1 MKLFKNKE
9 GFIKENVTLA
19 RVGSMD
25 YLGSELDMGLNP
37 SEVYQVYVTADE
49 LFKPEVLES
58 ADGITVTM
66 QHPDSLEVTLDGAKD
81 GWQQVVVGHVQNIRT
96 EGDYLKGT
104 IFVKDKN
111 AIQMIEE
118 QGIKEVSLGYDS
130 NIVEKDGKLIKTN
143 IRANH
148 LAIVPEGRCGSACKI
163 GDSQKVKTK
172 MAKKPVALKV
182 GDSIAKMFGLKT
194 SSQKAM
200 TRKFGDAKKSMTSKA
215 KKLGDASE
223 SLKQKLADLEEVN
236 VNPDATPEE
245 KAAASQELQVEVVDT
260 INEAV
265 TALQESI
272 GLVSDVEEE
281 VAAMPTAV
289 GDAMLPEG
297 VSIPDEL
304 ASYVSDLEQ
313 EKVVAEEKLAEAE
326 LRIKE
331 LEDKIAAMESASDTA
346 TAVADAKARF
356 PKLKFND
363 SYKSPRHVR
372 QHVLTQ
378 KNIYADAQA
387 VKMGDCDINSAYYG
401 IAANTAPVQSGLG
414 KKLLGDAKTKSKLS
428 ANQRLGGK

>member
-1 MKLFKNKE
+1 
-9 GFIKENVTLA
+9 
-19 RVGSMD
+19 MD
-25 YLGSELDMGLNP
+25 YLGSELDMGLKPND
-37 SEVYQVYVTADE
+37 VYQVHVTADE

-66 QHPDSLEVTLDGAKD
+66 QHPDSLEVTLDGAND
-81 GWQQVVVGHVQNIRT
+81 GWQQVVVGHVQNIRA

-331 LEDKIAAMESASDTA
+331 LEDEIAKLKGESDTA

-356 PKLKFND
+356 PKIKVGD
-363 SYKSPRHVR
+363 AKSVR
-372 QHVLTQ
+372 QVQESVL
-378 KNIYADAQA
+378 KAKGVY
-387 VKMGDCDINSAYYG
+387 GDSQLKTLSDCSISAAYQG
-401 IAANTAPVQSGLG
+401 IVAATAPVQSGLG

>member
-37 SEVYQVYVTADE
+37 NEVYQVYVTADE

-81 GWQQVVVGHVQNIRT
+81 GWQQVVVGHVQNIRA

-297 VSIPDEL
+297 VSIPEEL
-304 ASYVSDLEQ
+304 VSYVSELEQ

-346 TAVADAKARF
+346 AAVADAKARF
-356 PKLKFND
+356 PKIKVGD
-363 SYKSPRHVR
+363 AKSVR
-372 QHVLTQ
+372 QVQETVL
-378 KNIYADAQA
+378 KAKGVY
-387 VKMGDCDINSAYYG
+387 GDSQLKTLSDCSISAAYQG
-401 IAANTAPVQSGLG
+401 IVATTAPVQSSIG

>member
-81 GWQQVVVGHVQNIRT
+81 GWQQVVVGHVQNIRA

-281 VAAMPTAV
+281 VAAMPATV

-313 EKVVAEEKLAEAE
+313 EKVAAEEKLAEAE

-331 LEDKIAAMESASDTA
+331 LEDEIATLKGESDTA

-356 PKLKFND
+356 PKIKVGD
-363 SYKSPRHVR
+363 AKSVR
-372 QHVLTQ
+372 QVQESVL
-378 KNIYADAQA
+378 KAKGVY
-387 VKMGDCDINSAYYG
+387 GDSQLKTLSDCSISAAYQG
-401 IAANTAPVQSGLG
+401 IVAATAPVQSGLG

>member
-37 SEVYQVYVTADE
+37 NDVYQVYVTADE

-81 GWQQVVVGHVQNIRT
+81 GWQQVVVGHVQNIRA

-297 VSIPDEL
+297 VSIPEEL
-304 ASYVSDLEQ
+304 VSYVSELEQ

-356 PKLKFND
+356 PKIKVGD
-363 SYKSPRHVR
+363 AKSVR
-372 QHVLTQ
+372 QVQETVL
-378 KNIYADAQA
+378 KAKGVY
-387 VKMGDCDINSAYYG
+387 GDSQLKTLSDCSISAAYQG
-401 IAANTAPVQSGLG
+401 IVATTAPVQSGLG

>member
-1 MKLFKNKE
+1 
-9 GFIKENVTLA
+9 
-19 RVGSMD
+19 MD

-81 GWQQVVVGHVQNIRT
+81 GWQQVVVGHVQNIRA

-281 VAAMPTAV
+281 VAAMPATV

-331 LEDKIAAMESASDTA
+331 LEDEIAKLKGESDTA

-356 PKLKFND
+356 PKIKVGD
-363 SYKSPRHVR
+363 AKSVR
-372 QHVLTQ
+372 QVQETVL
-378 KNIYADAQA
+378 KAKGVY
-387 VKMGDCDINSAYYG
+387 GDSQLKTLSDCSISAAYQG
-401 IAANTAPVQSGLG
+401 IVAATAPVQSSIG

>member
-81 GWQQVVVGHVQNIRT
+81 GWQQVVVGHVQNIRA

-104 IFVKDKN
+104 IFVKDKS

-118 QGIKEVSLGYDS
+118 QRIKEVSLGYDS

-297 VSIPDEL
+297 VSIPEEL
-304 ASYVSDLEQ
+304 VSYVSELEQ

-356 PKLKFND
+356 PKIKVGD
-363 SYKSPRHVR
+363 AKSVR
-372 QHVLTQ
+372 QVQEAVL
-378 KNIYADAQA
+378 KAKGVY
-387 VKMGDCDINSAYYG
+387 GDSQLKTLSDCSISAAYQG
-401 IAANTAPVQSGLG
+401 IVAATAPVQSSIG
-414 KKLLGDAKTKSKLS
+414 KKLLGDAKTEKKIPL
-428 ANQRLGGK
+428 AFQRKGK

>member
-37 SEVYQVYVTADE
+37 SEAYQVYVTADE

-81 GWQQVVVGHVQNIRT
+81 GWQQVVVGHVQNIRA

-130 NIVEKDGKLIKTN
+130 HIVEKDGKLIKTN

-182 GDSIAKMFGLKT
+182 GDSIAKMLGLKT

-236 VNPDATPEE
+236 GNPDATPEE
-245 KAAASQELQVEVVDT
+245 KAAASQDLQVDVVDT

-313 EKVVAEEKLAEAE
+313 EKVAAEEKLAEAE

-331 LEDKIAAMESASDTA
+331 LEDEIAKLKGESDTA

-356 PKLKFND
+356 PKIKVGD
-363 SYKSPRHVR
+363 AKSVR
-372 QHVLTQ
+372 QVQESVL
-378 KNIYADAQA
+378 KAKGVY
-387 VKMGDCDINSAYYG
+387 GDSQLKTLSDCSISAAYQG
-401 IAANTAPVQSGLG
+401 IVAATAPVQSGLG

>member
-25 YLGSELDMGLNP
+25 YLGYELDMGLNP
-37 SEVYQVYVTADE
+37 NEVYQVYVTADE

-81 GWQQVVVGHVQNIRT
+81 GWQQVVVGHVQNIRA

-194 SSQKAM
+194 SSQKAI
-200 TRKFGDAKKSMTSKA
+200 TRKFGDAKKTIHSA
-215 KKLGDASE
+215 KVKFSDAATKT
-223 SLKQKLADLEEVN
+223 LKDVEVGLAAE
-236 VNPDATPEE
+236 ATDEE
-245 KAAASQELQVEVVDT
+245 KAAALDAVATLSTEIEQAIEILNGADESVT
-260 INEAV
+260 EAEQ
-265 TALQESI
+265 A
-272 GLVSDVEEE
+272 VEEI
-281 VAAMPTAV
+281 TV
-289 GDAMLPEG
+289 GDAALPEG
-297 VSIPDEL
+297 VSIPEEL
-304 ASYVSDLEQ
+304 VSYVSELEQ

-331 LEDKIAAMESASDTA
+331 LEDEIATLKGESDTA

-356 PKLKFND
+356 PKIKVGD
-363 SYKSPRHVR
+363 AKSVR
-372 QHVLTQ
+372 QVQESVL
-378 KNIYADAQA
+378 KAKGVY
-387 VKMGDCDINSAYYG
+387 GDSQLKTLSDCSISAAYQG
-401 IAANTAPVQSGLG
+401 IVAATAPAQSGLG

>member
-25 YLGSELDMGLNP
+25 YKGSELDMGLNP
-37 SEVYQVYVTADE
+37 SEAYQVYVTADE

-81 GWQQVVVGHVQNIRT
+81 GWQQVVVGHVQNIRA

-236 VNPDATPEE
+236 GNPDATPEE
-245 KAAASQELQVEVVDT
+245 KAAASQDLQVDVVDT

-313 EKVVAEEKLAEAE
+313 EKVAAEEKLEEAE

-331 LEDKIAAMESASDTA
+331 LEDEIAKLKGESDTA

-356 PKLKFND
+356 PKIKVGD
-363 SYKSPRHVR
+363 AKSVR
-372 QHVLTQ
+372 QVQESVL
-378 KNIYADAQA
+378 KAKGVY
-387 VKMGDCDINSAYYG
+387 GDSQLKTLSDCSISAAYQG
-401 IAANTAPVQSGLG
+401 IVAATAPVQSGLG

>member
-81 GWQQVVVGHVQNIRT
+81 GWQQVVVGHVQNIRA

-172 MAKKPVALKV
+172 MAKKQVALKV

-200 TRKFGDAKKSMTSKA
+200 TRKFGDSKKSLTSKA

-281 VAAMPTAV
+281 VAAMPATV

-297 VSIPDEL
+297 VSIPEEL

-313 EKVVAEEKLAEAE
+313 EKVAAEEKLAEAE

-331 LEDKIAAMESASDTA
+331 LEDEIATLKGESDTA
-346 TAVADAKARF
+346 TAVADANARF
-356 PKLKFND
+356 PKIKVGD
-363 SYKSPRHVR
+363 AKSVR
-372 QHVLTQ
+372 QVQESVL
-378 KNIYADAQA
+378 KAKGVY
-387 VKMGDCDINSAYYG
+387 GDSQLKTLSDCSISAAYQG
-401 IAANTAPVQSGLG
+401 IVAATAPVQSGLG
-414 KKLLGDAKTKSKLS
+414 KKLLGDAKTEKKIPL
-428 ANQRLGGK
+428 AFQRKGK